1 VPLSLLL
8 LLLLSLLL
16 LLFVQRFFAKYEF
29 CSPYLLCCSDCEPL
43 TMQELLA
50 AADEDSLS
58 RCSTLL
64 ELVCVFAKIKPCA
77 ICSR

>member
-1 VPLSLLL
+1 L
-8 LLLLSLLL
+8 
-16 LLFVQRFFAKYEF
+16 QRFFAKYEF

-58 RCSTLL
+58 RYASALTPTPWRDPTDTREWQQPLQYFCWLDQQ
-64 ELVCVFAKIKPCA
+64 
-77 ICSR
+77 